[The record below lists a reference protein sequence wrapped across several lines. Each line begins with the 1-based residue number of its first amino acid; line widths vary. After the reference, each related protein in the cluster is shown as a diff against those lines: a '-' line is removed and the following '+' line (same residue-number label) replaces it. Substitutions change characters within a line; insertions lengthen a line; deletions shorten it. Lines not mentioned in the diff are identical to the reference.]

1 MKDKKILDTDEMMVD
16 YAEMT
21 SFNFNSLSYKQ
32 MCELH
37 KITDSEYE
45 EKPIPFK
52 YGKFDLVDLFHSFIT
67 QKDQGT
73 NIEGSLI
80 MDMKDIFENGCFSP
94 DWIEKS
100 VETEVEPPVPQR
112 KELSVLL
119 SELED
124 IKNNIENLEAEQW
137 YLAKLIKYHNE
148 GFART

>member
-1 MKDKKILDTDEMMVD
+1 
-16 YAEMT
+16 
-21 SFNFNSLSYKQ
+21 
-32 MCELH
+32 
-37 KITDSEYE
+37 
-45 EKPIPFK
+45 
-52 YGKFDLVDLFHSFIT
+52 
-67 QKDQGT
+67 
-73 NIEGSLI
+73 
-80 MDMKDIFENGCFSP
+80 MDMKDIFENRCFSP

-124 IKNNIENLEAEQW
+124 IKNNIENLEAKQW